1 MNDQAR
7 QVLVDVFKT
16 MEVQVLQD
24 VMQAV
29 KLIQS
34 TSGSYLCREGESERT
49 FYIIVDGEVAVA
61 KNNANGVKELLQVK
75 KAGDFFGEIA
85 LLKGTPRTADVYTT
99 KDSLLLE
106 MGLEA
111 FRQVIRSSP
120 QFLDNIMKLIDRYEQ
135 NHRKLQHAM
144 IFVSYS
150 RKDQEFAKRLI
161 KDLKQQIK
169 EDGIRVWFDQLDIL
183 PGKDWDESIEEA
195 LHKTTAMLLILSDN
209 SVKSKNVKSEWHY
222 CVEEGKVIIPI
233 VIEKDCDIPF
243 RLKTYHYIDLAGYAN
258 EKDYQEGLERITQTV
273 RDVAQQN
280 PSQ

>member
-1 MNDQAR
+1 MDDQAR
-7 QVLVDVFKT
+7 KVLVDVFKT

-29 KLIQS
+29 KLVQS
-34 TSGSYLCREGESERT
+34 PSGSYLCREGELERT

-61 KNNANGVKELLQVK
+61 KNNANSVKELLQVK

-106 MGLEA
+106 MGLDA

-135 NHRKLQHAM
+135 NHKRLQHSM

-150 RKDQEFAKRLI
+150 RKDQEFVKRLM
-161 KDLKQQIK
+161 KDLKQQLK
-169 EDGIRVWFDQLDIL
+169 EDGIRLWFDQVDIL
-183 PGKDWDESIEEA
+183 PGKDWDESVAEA
-195 LHKTTAMLLILSDN
+195 LKKTTAMLLIMSGHAA
-209 SVKSKNVKSEWHY
+209 KSQNVKSEWSY
-222 CVEEGKVIIPI
+222 CLTKGKVIVPVLIDK
-233 VIEKDCDIPF
+233 ECEIPF
-243 RLKTYHYIDLAGYAN
+243 RLQNYHYIELVGYSN
-258 EKDYQEGLERITQTV
+258 EQEYQTGLTRITQSI
-273 RDVAQQN
+273 RDVAEQ
-280 PSQ
+280 